1 MWGSGA
7 TMKAQIPFSPLNSFI
22 HLFVPIPPSLL
33 PTSLCPEPA
42 YIIVM
47 SALRQRG
54 SNCFAS
60 DRRYQPQI
68 LQPVADQKKN
78 SRSRGRSETTTER
91 QIIAKATDENLNY
104 LNYLGGYKKK

>member
-33 PTSLCPEPA
+33 PTSLCPEPP

-47 SALRQRG
+47 SALRQGG

-68 LQPVADQKKN
+68 LQPVADKKN
-78 SRSRGRSETTTER
+78 KKTAAHANVLKR
-91 QIIAKATDENLNY
+91 QQRDKS
-104 LNYLGGYKKK
+104 